1 MKAKKKIIVSI
12 LVFALIISLGGFLAG
27 CKSQKEE
34 KAKAAEATQ
43 PAKTGGL
50 IDTIVRRGVMK
61 VGIGIFVPWAFKDKD
76 GNLVGFEIDVAK
88 KLAKDMGVKV
98 EFVPTD
104 WSGIIPALL
113 TGKFDVIIGGMGTTT
128 ERALKVNFTIPYEFS
143 GMDCVVNK
151 KKLPNITS
159 LEQLN
164 KKAVVIAVHMG
175 ATPAAAAKKFTPNA
189 TLHQFDT
196 DAAVLQDVLNGSA
209 DAALSSS
216 PTPAFWAYDHPDVLY
231 RPLKGKLFT
240 YEPEGFAVKKGDPD
254 AIFFFNTWI
263 RANKLF
269 LEERSHYWYET
280 KDWKYLLGE

>member
-1 MKAKKKIIVSI
+1 MKTRKSIIATVLI
-12 LVFALIISLGGFLAG
+12 FVLVIGLGGLLAG

-34 KAKAAEATQ
+34 KATTTETTQ
-43 PAKTGGL
+43 PKNTGGL
-50 IDTIVRRGVMK
+50 IDAIMRRGVMK

-76 GNLVGFEIDVAK
+76 GNLTGFEVDVAK

-104 WSGIIPALL
+104 WSGIIPAVL
-113 TGKFDVIIGGMGTTT
+113 TGKFDVIIGGMGSTT

-151 KKLPNITS
+151 KMLPGITS
-159 LEQLN
+159 LAQLN
-164 KKAVVIAVHMG
+164 KKKVIIAVHMG
-175 ATPAAAAKKFTPNA
+175 ATPVAAAKKFTPKA

-196 DAAVLQDVLNGSA
+196 DAAVLQDVLNGNA
-209 DAALSSS
+209 DAAFSSS
-216 PTPAFWAYDHPDVLY
+216 PTPAFWAYDHPKALY

-240 YEPEGFAVKKGDPD
+240 FEPEGFAVKKGDPD

-263 RANKLF
+263 RENKIF
-269 LEERSHYWYET
+269 LEDRSHYWYET
-280 KDWKYLLGE
+280 KDWKNLLGE